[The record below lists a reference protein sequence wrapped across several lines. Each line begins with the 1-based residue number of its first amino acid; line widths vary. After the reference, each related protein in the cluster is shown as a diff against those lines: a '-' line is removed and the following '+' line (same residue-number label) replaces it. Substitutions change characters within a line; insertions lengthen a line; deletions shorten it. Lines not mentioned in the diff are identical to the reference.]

1 MIFHVLP
8 PLQNRQKQS
17 KLMIFYIVHFLQNS
31 QIQSKV
37 TNSHRLLIFKKNENH
52 FNFMFF
58 SPKTIFDACKVFSFP
73 NISLH
78 NRFRFQIQSSAYASR
93 HLLPILGRRSINLD
107 ILFFEGSHAYF
118 IRLLEFIRY
127 PMHNLIEILAPL
139 KFAGIRHGR
148 NFLERRTDLTSPGC
162 TCAKNFVS
170 AIYLFLVILRRMQH
184 MKNHQF

>member
-17 KLMIFYIVHFLQNS
+17 KLMIFYMLHSLQNN

-37 TNSHRLLIFKKNENH
+37 INCHRLLIFKKAKIIPTSC
-52 FNFMFF
+52 FF
-58 SPKTIFDACKVFSFP
+58 HPKPYLRLAKFFSFP

-78 NRFRFQIQSSAYASR
+78 NRFRLQIQSFAYASR

-107 ILFFEGSHAYF
+107 ILFLEGSHVYF

-127 PMHNLIEILAPL
+127 LMHSLI
-139 KFAGIRHGR
+139 KFLCR
-148 NFLERRTDLTSPGC
+148 
-162 TCAKNFVS
+162 
-170 AIYLFLVILRRMQH
+170 
-184 MKNHQF
+184 